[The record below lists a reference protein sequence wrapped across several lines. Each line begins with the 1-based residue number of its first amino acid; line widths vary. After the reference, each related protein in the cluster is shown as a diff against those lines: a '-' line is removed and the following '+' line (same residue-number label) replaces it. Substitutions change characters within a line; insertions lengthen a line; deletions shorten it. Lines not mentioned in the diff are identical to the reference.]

1 MALRTH
7 RLFHLVCEFDV
18 CAALREADGL
28 HVVHTAHAQPA
39 FHDVSRQAEIVL
51 PIGHQRY
58 AAEMSSRGMI
68 PTPFDYVLERRHGH
82 QWNSVLSRIVSGC
95 WIRARQRLAIARSR
109 LPMVSKQ
116 QLASGSS
123 TKVQRCSAGCSSG

>member
-58 AAEMSSRGMI
+58 AAEMYSRGM
-68 PTPFDYVLERRHGH
+68 TPNIETVTITIEFVSSSIDPGNAAMHLFRH
-82 QWNSVLSRIVSGC
+82 N
-95 WIRARQRLAIARSR
+95 A
-109 LPMVSKQ
+109 
-116 QLASGSS
+116 
-123 TKVQRCSAGCSSG
+123 